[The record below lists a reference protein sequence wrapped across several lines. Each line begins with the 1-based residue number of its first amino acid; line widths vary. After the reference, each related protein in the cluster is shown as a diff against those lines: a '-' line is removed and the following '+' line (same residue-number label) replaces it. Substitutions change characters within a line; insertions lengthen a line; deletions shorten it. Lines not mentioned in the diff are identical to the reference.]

1 MSFVRLSEVRRGR
14 LVLKVLKRR
23 HSDEHL
29 LAVDVVRM
37 DRVVFG
43 VLLSW
48 PEVQSLFDFVRGDV
62 QLPVLQVPVEQ
73 PEQLSLGAFSG
84 ELSQAEIGLAIRE
97 ASGVDGYQNGRNVIT
112 VLPSLP
118 KFRYLYTCPRCGC
131 HVPSIF
137 RVPSDDGEQLRL
149 CSNCQHVYKVSD

>member
-23 HSDEHL
+23 HSDELL

-62 QLPVLQVPVEQ
+62 QLPVLRMPVEE
-73 PEQLSLGAFSG
+73 PEQLGLEVFSG
-84 ELSQAEIGLAIRE
+84 ELSRAEIGMAIRVV
-97 ASGVDGYQNGRNVIT
+97 SGAEENQSKRSAIT

-118 KFRYLYTCPRCGC
+118 EFRYVYTCPNCGC

-137 RVPSDDGEQLRL
+137 RVPSNDGERLRL
-149 CSNCQHVYKVSD
+149 CSNCQHVYEVLD